1 MTEEEKK
8 AITQLLWYKQL
19 FDKGYC
25 QDCNELC
32 SSGASIPGKDLSES
46 IKIILNLIQKLQEE
60 NLDVKKE
67 LEKKDIIIDFIKEE
81 REHIKSNLE
90 TDLNRKGIYSQSK
103 GQIQQISEYY
113 KNNDKKIN
121 IILKEKVM

>member
-1 MTEEEKK
+1 MTEEESIEIFKNWLEYNKK
-8 AITQLLWYKQL
+8 HKNILIEA
-19 FDKGYC
+19 DKIIAV
-25 QDCNELC
+25 QET
-32 SSGASIPGKDLSES
+32 
-46 IKIILNLIQKLQEE
+46 ILNLIQKLQEE

-103 GQIQQISEYY
+103 GQIQQILEYY

-121 IILKEKVM
+121 IILKKKVM